1 MTSFAVV
8 SFIGGEINAE
18 AVVMLPM
25 EALFG
30 PFGLPKLIVVD
41 AEGTFTG
48 MFRQLL
54 QPLVIPVK
62 QVAWENYKSIRN

>member
-1 MTSFAVV
+1 
-8 SFIGGEINAE
+8 
-18 AVVMLPM
+18 MLSM

-54 QPLVIPVK
+54 QSLVIPVK
-62 QVAWENYKSIRN
+62 QVAWENHKSIRN